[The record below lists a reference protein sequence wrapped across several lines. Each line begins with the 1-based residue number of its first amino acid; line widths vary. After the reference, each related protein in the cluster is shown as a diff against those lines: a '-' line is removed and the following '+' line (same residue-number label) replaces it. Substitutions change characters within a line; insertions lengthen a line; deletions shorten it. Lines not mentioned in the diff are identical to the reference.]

1 MPNSI
6 DQSPRL
12 LRRLVK
18 AALVALL
25 VVAPV
30 AAISAVN
37 SEPGTRIEAPVHR
50 KMGAGFVLMVSLQ
63 RA

>member
-1 MPNSI
+1 MPNSTN
-6 DQSPRL
+6 QSPRL

-18 AALVALL
+18 AALVVLL
-25 VVAPV
+25 VGAPV

-37 SEPGTRIEAPVHR
+37 AGPGSTIEAPAHK